1 MDTKAKKV
9 SPIHYLVVAAF
20 CLGGQFIPGF
30 AGITPLGMGILGCF
44 VGAVY
49 GWITIDMLWPSIV
62 AMFGLGMTSIGF
74 DRVIAGS
81 FGNTTVMALILCM
94 GVIGIAMTTGAFNW
108 LASKLLGN
116 KLMQGKPWV
125 TIWVILFIAF
135 LLGANNPIILMIIFG
150 AFITSMLNACKVQ
163 KNSKLAVFT
172 YLGTAFALMLGQ
184 ILFPFIST
192 GLVFYGAYMKMFAA
206 YPMNMVA
213 YLLCLLVVGVLM
225 ITCWVLVMKFV
236 MRVDAKPLA
245 EFCSDCSELKATRSQ
260 KIALIM
266 FVGFI
271 VVNVLAAVGPLK
283 PYLSLLGLAGFCLFG
298 TALMPFLKDEEGN
311 AIGGIEELLHLC
323 NWGQVTMV
331 GFIMLLSTY
340 MSGSIAGLETGI
352 PAAMAMLFVPF
363 MGMSPW
369 VFVVIALVLAVVLTN
384 FANNMIVGV
393 MVMPLLVNYAT
404 KVGLDPAMVVVMLFI
419 MAQFALATPAASPV
433 TAVAMTQE
441 LADPTEMTKAACK
454 ILPIMIVLGLV
465 IGLPVCNVI
474 FSLFA

>member
-20 CLGGQFIPGF
+20 CLGGQFIPG
-30 AGITPLGMGILGCF
+30 F

-150 AFITSMLNACKVQ
+150 AFITSMLNACKVT

-192 GLVFYGAYMKMFAA
+192 GLIFYGAYMKMFAA
-206 YPMNMVA
+206 YPVHA
-213 YLLCLLVVGVLM
+213 GC
-225 ITCWVLVMKFV
+225 
-236 MRVDAKPLA
+236 RRPD
-245 EFCSDCSELKATRSQ
+245 DH
-260 KIALIM
+260 
-266 FVGFI
+266 
-271 VVNVLAAVGPLK
+271 
-283 PYLSLLGLAGFCLFG
+283 LLG
-298 TALMPFLKDEEGN
+298 
-311 AIGGIEELLHLC
+311 
-323 NWGQVTMV
+323 
-331 GFIMLLSTY
+331 
-340 MSGSIAGLETGI
+340 
-352 PAAMAMLFVPF
+352 
-363 MGMSPW
+363 
-369 VFVVIALVLAVVLTN
+369 
-384 FANNMIVGV
+384 
-393 MVMPLLVNYAT
+393 
-404 KVGLDPAMVVVMLFI
+404 
-419 MAQFALATPAASPV
+419 
-433 TAVAMTQE
+433 
-441 LADPTEMTKAACK
+441 ACHEVRHARRCEA
-454 ILPIMIVLGLV
+454 P
-465 IGLPVCNVI
+465 C
-474 FSLFA
+474 